1 MALSPDEVRDA
12 LVLKLIRAD
21 QRVNVLGSELS
32 STDRTVPILSPIE
45 MSPSGDTSGYTSLA
59 GAAGGAEADG
69 AEASAAKP
77 SDVRLR
83 SPPRRP
89 RERPQNSP
97 PRTPPRMVRRGSP
110 SRLGRWHN
118 LGRCKT
124 RRRPVQFLP
133 LQRPPLIE
141 QPHLPV
147 QLLTHRHTPARQA
160 QGLMPLRH
168 LEPTIAPTH
177 RPVVLHLPFLLD
189 GQHLLELDPGR
200 HATMQIRLRDRLH
213 READVE
219 VR

>member
-1 MALSPDEVRDA
+1 
-12 LVLKLIRAD
+12 
-21 QRVNVLGSELS
+21 
-32 STDRTVPILSPIE
+32 
-45 MSPSGDTSGYTSLA
+45 MSPSGDTSGYTSRA

-69 AEASAAKP
+69 AKASAARL

-83 SPPRRP
+83 TPRRP

-97 PRTPPRMVRRGSP
+97 PRTPPRMV
-110 SRLGRWHN
+110 
-118 LGRCKT
+118 